1 MTPCEQYSST
11 ITDQYKEKSLYVSER
26 EREREGMQE
35 NEDKEAVGEAFGV
48 H

>member
-11 ITDQYKEKSLYVSER
+11 ITGQYKEKTLYVSER
-26 EREREGMQE
+26 EREGVQE